1 MNAQEFKDYCRVQFK
16 YLENEFG
23 FQEEP
28 VWKYG
33 GEYEVSFS
41 NPTTRIVVQG
51 VSYGFGIEVWLCTKE
66 KYRGFSWVDLL
77 AIRKPDFEFIVAK
90 PSDTSE
96 IQKPQLD
103 QAAKTLK
110 DYAADVLNG
119 DFSIFPLLEDRVRER
134 EKAYRNQQEKEREEL
149 ARKRSQD
156 YTTNETLRKLVNDGK
171 SIEAIAR
178 IREATGWGLSEA
190 KEYIDKL

>member
-1 MNAQEFKDYCRVQFK
+1 MDAREFKDYCRLQFK

-33 GEYEVSFS
+33 SEYEVSFS

-66 KYRGFSWVDLL
+66 KYRGFSWADLL
-77 AIRKPDFEFIVAK
+77 AIRKPDFEFIAAK

-96 IQKPQLD
+96 IQKPQLE
-103 QAAKTLK
+103 QAAKALREF
-110 DYAADVLNG
+110 ASDVLNG

-134 EKAYRNQQEKEREEL
+134 EKAYQEQQEKEREEL
-149 ARKRSQD
+149 ARKRSKD
-156 YTTNETLRKLVNDGK
+156 YTSNETLRELVRQGK
-171 SIEAIAR
+171 KIEAIAR
-178 IREATGWGLSEA
+178 VREMTGWRLSEA
-190 KEYIDKL
+190 KEYIEAL